1 MIVWQNFLQEE
12 TVIHQA
18 EAVNIALDFKASF
31 CFYYYLSVVLVFRIL
46 FPISK
51 LKLLLLT
58 ALHCFR
64 VCGKLW
70 KWGSLLLRICFDG
83 LIKFSLSTVTVPGDK
98 RSNLHGAPKPTRKA
112 QSHQMRTI

>member
-46 FPISK
+46 FAISK
-51 LKLLLLT
+51 
-58 ALHCFR
+58 
-64 VCGKLW
+64 
-70 KWGSLLLRICFDG
+70 
-83 LIKFSLSTVTVPGDK
+83 
-98 RSNLHGAPKPTRKA
+98 
-112 QSHQMRTI
+112 